1 MSIIPFPGLH
11 PGLVCVD
18 PLGQT
23 GAGAHGWSTACAGRR
38 ITHPCRNGAF
48 MPTVPIPACM
58 PTVPFPGL
66 HPELVCVDPL
76 GQTAPGAFSRR
87 RRSRR
92 RSWEQR
98 WTRHGASRRG
108 DSQLS
113 ASVARCCG
121 GRRGFLERRGGRR
134 LAQHLPVG
142 RIAFGGHARKQRQAL
157 CSCDAGEIPCS
168 ERHSLEGAMAHALNC
183 SVAEN
188 GIVSLG

>member
-58 PTVPFPGL
+58 PTVPVPGL
-66 HPELVCVDPL
+66 HPGLVCVDPL
-76 GQTAPGAFSRR
+76 GQTGAGAFSRR
-87 RRSRR
+87 RWRR
-92 RSWEQR
+92 RSGQR
-98 WTRHGASRRG
+98 WTRHGPSRTG

-113 ASVARCCG
+113 GSVARCCG
-121 GRRGFLERRGGRR
+121 GRCGFWSAEAAAGSRSISQSAALPSAVMQGSNDRLSVRATPGRVAAQKATAAMVR
-134 LAQHLPVG
+134 WLA
-142 RIAFGGHARKQRQAL
+142 R
-157 CSCDAGEIPCS
+157 
-168 ERHSLEGAMAHALNC
+168 
-183 SVAEN
+183 
-188 GIVSLG
+188 